1 MLQHAIAEQG
11 LCTQPVD
18 RYQLYSVSFVTR
30 LYLPPLLCAAED
42 EPLRWRSP
50 KPKVLGVLSHGEGKD
65 GENKVPGG
73 CGLKKGLIVS
83 VYLQRF
89 VDCEACQPFGRAE
102 YESPEKAV
110 TIYSESFKTI
120 PELQI
125 VQFTAVMAC
134 VEGSSIYASEDI
146 IMYHEQIN

>member
-1 MLQHAIAEQG
+1 MLQHATAEQG
-11 LCTQPVD
+11 LCTQPMD
-18 RYQLYSVSFVTR
+18 RYQLYPVSFVTR
-30 LYLPPLLCAAED
+30 LYLPPLLCAVED

-50 KPKVLGVLSHGEGKD
+50 KPKVLSVLGHGEGK
-65 GENKVPGG
+65 G

-102 YESPEKAV
+102 YDTPEKAV